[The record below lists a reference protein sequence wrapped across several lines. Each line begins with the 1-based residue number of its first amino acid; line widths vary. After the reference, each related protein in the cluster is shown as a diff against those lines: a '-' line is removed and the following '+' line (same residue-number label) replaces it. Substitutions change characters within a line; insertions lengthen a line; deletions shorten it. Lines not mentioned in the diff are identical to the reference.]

1 MSSNVFFS
9 ALMRSCHGVAGAMA
23 IALACSIAAPPASA
37 QAIFEVAKPIPLY
50 TYASVGDVN
59 AAVNAPSTRPAPS
72 FVLMGG
78 GPDVDAAFRWLIQRA
93 GITPATG
100 GRFVVIR
107 ASGTDAYNPY
117 IFYSDEALSTSSSV
131 ADQWV
136 GGASLGL
143 TSVETLVIPSVKA
156 ANNAAV
162 NAIVAKANVVFIAGG
177 DQSQYIRFW
186 KGTAL
191 EQTLKALMQKN
202 VPVGGTSAGLAV
214 LGQFDYSA
222 LYSSA
227 TSEQAMLDPYSK
239 DITFDPSPL
248 SLNGGFISP
257 PALESLIFDSHFDSR
272 DRLGRLVTFISRIV
286 APVGTPGGMF
296 GCSGGVLPASA
307 SGSKTARGIGIGVET
322 ALLVQGNGD
331 GHPVTAT
338 RVTNPS
344 TTTESAVYF
353 LRPSVPPT
361 VCKPQT
367 PLSIATVEVRKLA
380 DSQTVFNL
388 TDWAGVPLYR
398 HVDVNAGQ
406 LSPVDWY

>member
-1 MSSNVFFS
+1 MSSSSLLRAFARFC
-9 ALMRSCHGVAGAMA
+9 RTVAGVSA
-23 IALACSIAAPPASA
+23 IALVSWVAAPAAVADP
-37 QAIFEVAKPIPLY
+37 IFEVAKPIPLY
-50 TYASVGDVN
+50 SYYAVGDVK
-59 AAVNAPSTRPAPS
+59 AVVTAPASRPAPS

-78 GPDVDAAFRWLIQRA
+78 GPDVDAAFRWLVQRA
-93 GITPATG
+93 GITRGSG

-107 ASGTDAYNPY
+107 ASGSDAYNPY
-117 IFYSDEALSTSSSV
+117 IFYSDENLSTSDTV

-156 ANNAAV
+156 ANSPAV

-191 EQTLKALMQKN
+191 EKTLQDLMQRN
-202 VPVGGTSAGLAV
+202 IPVGGTSAGLAV

-222 LYSSA
+222 LYNSA
-227 TSEQAMLDPYSK
+227 TSEKAMADPYYK

-248 SLNGGFISP
+248 SLTGGFIAP
-257 PALESLIFDSHFDSR
+257 PALESLILDSHFDSR
-272 DRLGRLVTFISRIV
+272 DRMGRLVTFISRIV
-286 APVGTPGGMF
+286 APAARPGGAS
-296 GCSGGVLPASA
+296 GCSGGVLPASS

-322 ALLVQGNGD
+322 ALLVQGNGE
-331 GHPVTAT
+331 GQPVTAT

-353 LRPSVPPT
+353 VRPSVPPT
-361 VCKPQT
+361 VCKPLT
-367 PLSIATVEVRKLA
+367 PLSIATVEVRKLN
-380 DSQTVFNL
+380 DSTSVFNL
-388 TDWAGVPLYR
+388 TDWTGAAIYR
-398 HVDVNAGQ
+398 HVDVNSGQ
-406 LSPVDWY
+406 LSPADWY

>member
-1 MSSNVFFS
+1 MSTSSFLQAFS
-9 ALMRSCHGVAGAMA
+9 RLCQRAAGMA
-23 IALACSIAAPPASA
+23 IATWVAAPHPAFA
-37 QAIFEVAKPIPLY
+37 EAIFEVAKPIPLY
-50 TYASVGDVN
+50 SYFSVGDVN
-59 AAVNAPSTRPAPS
+59 TAVKAPASHPAPS

-78 GPDVDAAFRWLIQRA
+78 GPDVDVAFRWLIQRA
-93 GITPATG
+93 GITPGSG

-117 IFYSDEALSTSSSV
+117 ILYSDESLSTSDKV

-191 EQTLKALMQKN
+191 EQTLKALMQRN
-202 VPVGGTSAGLAV
+202 VPIGGTSAGLAV

-222 LYSSA
+222 LYNSA
-227 TSEQAMLDPYSK
+227 TSELAMLDPYYK

-248 SLNGGFISP
+248 SLSGGFIAP
-257 PALESLIFDSHFDSR
+257 PALDSLIFDSHFDSR
-272 DRLGRLVTFISRIV
+272 DRMGRLVTFISRIV
-286 APVGTPGGMF
+286 APAVTSGGTY
-296 GCSGGVLPASA
+296 GCSGGVLPASS
-307 SGSKTARGIGIGVET
+307 SGNKTARGIGIDVET

-338 RVTNPS
+338 RVTNPT
-344 TTTESAVYF
+344 TTTESAVY
-353 LRPSVPPT
+353 LIRPSVPAT

-367 PLSIATVEVRKLA
+367 PLSITAVEVRKLA
-380 DSQTVFNL
+380 DSNTVFNL
-388 TDWAGVPLYR
+388 TEWTGVPLYR
-398 HVDVNAGQ
+398 HVDVSSGQ
-406 LSPVDWY
+406 LFPADWY